1 MEKLRN
7 YMQELGYSESCIE
20 EVVSVGKE
28 MVTELESEEFTWK
41 Q

>member
-7 YMQELGYSESCIE
+7 YMQELGYSDSCIE
-20 EVVSVGKE
+20 EVVNIGKE
-28 MVTELESEEFTWK
+28 MVVELESEELMWN